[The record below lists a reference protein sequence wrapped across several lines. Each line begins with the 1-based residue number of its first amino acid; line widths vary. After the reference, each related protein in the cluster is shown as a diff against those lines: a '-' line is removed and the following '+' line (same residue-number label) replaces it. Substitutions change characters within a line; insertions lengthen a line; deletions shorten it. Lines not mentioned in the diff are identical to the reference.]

1 MGYWKRLAGEYLET
15 HGVLNPP
22 KDILEKIKPM
32 TMTESAALFIRE
44 FGLQGTPEQVADDMN
59 AMMDEHYRSDIP
71 LKAGVKEYLTRLRD
85 RGVRM
90 CVASA
95 TAEPL
100 MEACLSRL
108 GVRGD
113 FASENFVSEQDSR
126 FYADMYRKS
135 GIKGGHII
143 LLNSVDSEYYED
155 TKEQAVMALEAYPQ
169 GLQVGGGI
177 TADNAMEFIDAGA
190 TAVIVTSYVFKDGR
204 INYANLNRLKD
215 TVGSDRL
222 VIDLSCRKKDGQYY
236 IVTDRWQNFTDEAV
250 TTELLDKLSSYCCE
264 FLVHAVDVEGRVN
277 GIEKELVAMLG
288 SWGRIPVTYA
298 GGVSSFDDLKCI
310 RQLGQNHLN
319 VTIGSAL
326 DLFGGEMEYDK
337 VIAFCNN
344 KEI

>member
-1 MGYWKRLAGEYLET
+1 MEFRPCIDIHNGKVKQIVGGSL
-15 HGVLNPP
+15 
-22 KDILEKIKPM
+22 KD
-32 TMTESAALFIRE
+32 
-44 FGLQGTPEQVADDMN
+44 
-59 AMMDEHYRSDIP
+59 
-71 LKAGVKEYLTRLRD
+71 
-85 RGVRM
+85 
-90 CVASA
+90 
-95 TAEPL
+95 
-100 MEACLSRL
+100 
-108 GVRGD
+108 RGD

-177 TADNAMEFIDAGA
+177 TADNAMEF
-190 TAVIVTSYVFKDGR
+190 
-204 INYANLNRLKD
+204 KD

-222 VIDLSCRKKDGQYY
+222 VLDLSCRKKDGKYY